1 LSDGKPRMPI
11 ILADVFGS
19 PNIGVYCFA
28 DETIAIV
35 PPGLT
40 QHKISQFADTLGVNV
55 CSTTVGGSTLVGA
68 LVTGNSNAVL
78 VPHTIR
84 DYELNRIQAFRKV
97 VVVDSKWTA
106 LGNVVLVNDNGALIH
121 PDASEEIVR
130 AVSDELKLQPVRG
143 TLGSLPFVGALGIAT
158 KKGALLSPKTSEQER
173 AVAGS
178 ALHVDAD
185 LSSTNGGVPF
195 VKSGIL
201 ANSKGAVVGPL
212 TRGAEL
218 MQVSRTL
225 GL

>member
-1 LSDGKPRMPI
+1 MPI

-28 DETIAIV
+28 NESIAIV

-40 QHKISQFADTLGVNV
+40 QRKISRFAETLGVHV
-55 CSTTVGGSTLVGA
+55 CNTTIGGSSLVGA
-68 LVTGNSNAVL
+68 LVTGNSNAIL

-84 DYELNRIQAFRKV
+84 DYELSRIQEISRV
-97 VVVDSKWTA
+97 VLVDSKWTA
-106 LGNVVLVNDNGALIH
+106 LGNVVLANDSGALIH
-121 PDASEEIVR
+121 PSAGEELIR
-130 AVSDELKLQPVRG
+130 AVSDELKLQATRG

-158 KKGALLSPKTSEQER
+158 NKGAMLSPNTLEQER
-173 AVAGS
+173 VVARA
-178 ALHVDAD
+178 ALHVEAE

-218 MQVSRTL
+218 MQISKTL
-225 GL
+225 GV

>member
-1 LSDGKPRMPI
+1 MPI
-11 ILADVFGS
+11 VLADVFGS

-28 DETIAIV
+28 NEKIAIV

-40 QHKISQFADTLGVNV
+40 KRKMGQIAETLGVEV
-55 CSTTVGGSTLVGA
+55 CSTTIGGSTLVGA

-84 DYELNRIQAFRKV
+84 EYELSRIVEHANA

-106 LGNVVLVNDNGALIH
+106 LGNVVLTNDSGALIH
-121 PDASEEIVR
+121 PESSEELIT
-130 AVSDELKLQPVRG
+130 AINDELKVKPTFG
-143 TLGSLPFVGALGIAT
+143 KLGNLPFVGALAVAT
-158 KKGALLSPKTSEQER
+158 NKGAMLSPNTLDEER
-173 AVAGS
+173 EVAKS
-178 ALHVDAD
+178 ALHVETE
-185 LSSTNGGVPF
+185 LSSTNGGISF

-225 GL
+225 GV

>member
-1 LSDGKPRMPI
+1 MPI

-40 QHKISQFADTLGVNV
+40 QRKMNQFAETLGVQV
-55 CSTTVGGSTLVGA
+55 CSTTIGGSTLVGA
-68 LVTGNSNAVL
+68 MVTGNSNAVL

-84 DYELNRIQAFRKV
+84 DYELNRIQALSKV

-106 LGNVVLVNDNGALIH
+106 LGNVVLANDTGALIH
-121 PDASEEIVR
+121 PTTSKEIVN
-130 AVSDELKLQPVRG
+130 ALTDELSLQPVRG

-158 KKGALLSPKTSEQER
+158 NKGAMLSPSTSQQER
-173 AVAGS
+173 AVAS
-178 ALHVDAD
+178 NALRVEVD
-185 LSSTNGGVPF
+185 LSSTNGGVAF

>member
-1 LSDGKPRMPI
+1 MPV

-28 DETIAIV
+28 NESIAIV

-40 QHKISQFADTLGVNV
+40 QRKIGQFAETLGVRV
-55 CSTTVGGSTLVGA
+55 CSTTVGGSTLLGA

-84 DYELNRIQAFRKV
+84 DYELSRLQPYSRV
-97 VVVDSKWTA
+97 VVVESKWTA
-106 LGNVVLVNDNGALIH
+106 LGNVVLANDRGALVH
-121 PDASEEIVR
+121 PAASEEILG
-130 AVSDELKLQPVRG
+130 AVGDEMKLQPVRG
-143 TLGSLPFVGALGIAT
+143 TLGSLSFVGALGVAT
-158 KKGALLSPKTSEQER
+158 NKGAMLSPNTLSEELIVSK
-173 AVAGS
+173 A
-178 ALHVDAD
+178 ALRVETD
-185 LSSTNGGVPF
+185 LSSTNGGVSF

-218 MQVSRTL
+218 MQISRIL

>member
-1 LSDGKPRMPI
+1 LSDGKSRMPI

-28 DETIAIV
+28 SETIAIV

-40 QHKISQFADTLGVNV
+40 QHKINQFAETLSVQV
-55 CSTTVGGSTLVGA
+55 CSTTIGGSTLVGA
-68 LVTGNSNAVL
+68 LVTGNSRVVL

-84 DYELNRIQAFRKV
+84 DYELNRIMEFSKV
-97 VVVDSKWTA
+97 TVVGSKWTA
-106 LGNVVLVNDNGALIH
+106 LGNVVLANDRGAVIH
-121 PDASEEIVR
+121 PDASKEIVR
-130 AVSDELKLQPVRG
+130 AVNDELQVQAVRG

-158 KKGALLSPKTSEQER
+158 NKGAMLSPNTLEGER
-173 AVAGS
+173 AVAGA
-178 ALHVDAD
+178 ALHVEAE

-201 ANSKGAVVGPL
+201 ANSRGAVVGPL

-218 MQVSRTL
+218 MQISRTL
-225 GL
+225 GI

>member
-1 LSDGKPRMPI
+1 MAV

-28 DETIAIV
+28 NESIVIV

-40 QHKISQFADTLGVNV
+40 QRKIGQFAETLGVHV
-55 CSTTVGGSTLVGA
+55 CSTTIGGSTLVGA

-84 DYELNRIQAFRKV
+84 EYELNRIRELSRV

-106 LGNVVLVNDNGALIH
+106 LGNVILANDSGALIH
-121 PDASEEIVR
+121 PAASEEIAM

-143 TLGSLPFVGALGIAT
+143 TLGLLPFVGALGVAT
-158 KKGALLSPKTSEQER
+158 NRGAMLSPNTSKEER
-173 AVAGS
+173 AVARS
-178 ALHVDAD
+178 SLQVEVD
-185 LSSTNGGVPF
+185 LSTTNGGVSF

-218 MQVSRTL
+218 MQISRTL